1 MTLSINQAVFK
12 QKLCNFVQMEKG
24 NMQNHYDVVIA
35 GGGLA
40 GLTLSIQLKQ
50 ANPAISILILESRD
64 KAAAI
69 AAHKVGESTVEL
81 ATHYYR
87 EVLGLKDYLEEFE
100 LPKHGLRFFFTD
112 HKKTELSNRVE
123 LGPRLKLPTPSH
135 QLDRGTFEN
144 YLEKHTKELGTDF
157 LLAARAKDVVFGNG
171 QHEVIYAHERQDK
184 TVTAKWFVDATSR
197 ISLLKK
203 KLGFQKECPHNVNS
217 AWFRVKG
224 VVDIDDWSTN
234 EKWKN
239 MLAPKLRYLSTVHFM
254 DKGYWLW
261 IIPLGSK
268 NTSIG
273 IVADDDIHPFDT
285 INTYE
290 KAVAWIET
298 HEPQAAK
305 FVCPPK
311 EDLLDFRILKH
322 FAHDSKRLYSSDR
335 WAVTGEA
342 GVFLD
347 PFYSPGS
354 DFISLN
360 NTWLSDLILRDV
372 SGEDITVRAQIYEQT
387 HLSWYKDWL
396 PIYQDKYKLMGNT
409 QIMVFK
415 IFWDWAIY
423 WSVPCM
429 LFTNKAFTDLKIL
442 KELFVAEKSL
452 GRKFGKLNKAVQDMF
467 LDWLPNEHGVFND
480 TYIDPLDLEYLKKF
494 QRGIDEMH
502 DKTSIV
508 DKVAQNML
516 VLEAVAAEMFR
527 LVSNQVNHTP
537 LDIKVDP
544 YQINLKE
551 AYDASAHLNG
561 IEVNADIKIDV
572 VKMWFSEAEVVV

>member
-1 MTLSINQAVFK
+1 MLK
-12 QKLCNFVQMEKG
+12 QE
-24 NMQNHYDVVIA
+24 YDVVIA

-50 ANPAISILILESRD
+50 ANPNISILILESRD

-81 ATHYYR
+81 ATHYFR
-87 EVLGLKDYLEEFE
+87 EVLNLKEYLEEFE

-112 HKKTELSNRVE
+112 NRKDELSNRVE
-123 LGPRLKLPTPSH
+123 LGPRLRLPVPSH

-144 YLEKHTKELGTDF
+144 YLEKLTKQLGTDF
-157 LLAARAKDVVFGNG
+157 LLAARAKDVVING
-171 QHEVIYAHERQDK
+171 DGLHEVIYAHERQDK
-184 TVTAKWFVDATSR
+184 TIKARWFVDATSR

-203 KLGFQKECPHNVNS
+203 KFGFQKEAPHNVNS

-224 VVDIDDWSTN
+224 VVDIDEWSEN
-234 EKWKN
+234 KEWKTF
-239 MLAPKLRYLSTVHFM
+239 LAPKLRYLSTVHFM

-261 IIPLGSK
+261 VIPLGSK

-290 KAVAWIET
+290 KAVAWIHK

-305 FVCPPK
+305 FVCPSK
-311 EDLLDFRILKH
+311 DDILDFRILKH
-322 FAHDSKRLYSSDR
+322 FAHDSKRVYSSDR

-360 NTWLSDLILRDV
+360 NTWLSDLILRNL

-387 HLSWYKDWL
+387 HLSWFTSWL

-423 WSVPCM
+423 WSVPCL
-429 LFTNKAFTDLKIL
+429 LFTNNGFTDLKVL
-442 KELFVAEKSL
+442 KELFVSENSL
-452 GRKFGKLNKAVQDMF
+452 GQKFGRLNKAVQDMF
-467 LDWLPNEHGVFND
+467 LDWLPHEKQIFNQK
-480 TYIDPLDLEYLKKF
+480 YIDPLDLDYLKSF
-494 QRGIDEMH
+494 QRGIDTMH
-502 DKTSIV
+502 GKDQIV
-508 DKVAQNML
+508 NKVAENM
-516 VLEAVAAEMFR
+516 VILEKVAAEMFR
-527 LVSNQVNHTP
+527 FISAQVHGTS
-537 LDIKVDP
+537 DTIKVNP
-544 YQINLKE
+544 YNINLKE
-551 AYDASAHLNG
+551 KYVETNHHDGLGTDS
-561 IEVNADIKIDV
+561 VIKQDV
-572 VKMWFSEAEVVV
+572 AKMWFYKQEIA

>member
-1 MTLSINQAVFK
+1 MLK
-12 QKLCNFVQMEKG
+12 QE
-24 NMQNHYDVVIA
+24 YDVVIA

-50 ANPAISILILESRD
+50 TNPNISILILESRD
-64 KAAAI
+64 RAAAT

-81 ATHYYR
+81 ATHYFR
-87 EVLGLKDYLEEFE
+87 EVLNLKDYLEAFE

-112 HKKTELSNRVE
+112 EKKDELSNRVE
-123 LGPRLKLPTPSH
+123 LGPRLRLPVPSH

-144 YLEKHTKELGTDF
+144 YLEKLTKEMGNDF
-157 LLAARAKDVVFGNG
+157 LLAARAKDVVINKDGL
-171 QHEVIYAHERQDK
+171 HDVIYAHERTDK
-184 TVTAKWFVDATSR
+184 IVKAKWLVDATSR

-203 KLGFQKECPHNVNS
+203 KFGFQKEAPHNVNA

-224 VVDIDDWSTN
+224 VVDIDEWSENKQWQTF
-234 EKWKN
+234 
-239 MLAPKLRYLSTVHFM
+239 LAPKLRYLSTVHFM

-261 IIPLGSK
+261 VIPLGSK

-290 KAVAWIET
+290 KAVAWIQK

-311 EDLLDFRILKH
+311 EELLDFRVLKH
-322 FAHDSKRLYSSDR
+322 FAHDSKRLYSAER

-354 DFISLN
+354 DFIALN
-360 NTWLSDLILRDV
+360 NTWLSDLILRSLAD
-372 SGEDITVRAQIYEQT
+372 EDISVRAQVYEQT
-387 HLSWYKDWL
+387 HLSWFASWL

-423 WSVPCM
+423 WSVPCL
-429 LFTNKAFTDLKIL
+429 LFTNGGFTDLKIL
-442 KELFVAEKSL
+442 KTLFVGDNAL
-452 GRKFGKLNKAVQDMF
+452 GLKFQRLNKVVQDMF
-467 LDWLPNEHGVFND
+467 LDWQPHEKQIF
-480 TYIDPLDLEYLKKF
+480 TQRYIDPLDLDYLKSF
-494 QRGIDEMH
+494 QRGIDTMH
-502 DKTSIV
+502 GKDKII
-508 DKVAQNML
+508 DKLAENMNILEHVACDMY
-516 VLEAVAAEMFR
+516 R
-527 LVSNQVNHTP
+527 LISNQVQGTEKN
-537 LDIKVDP
+537 IKVNP
-544 YQINLKE
+544 YNISLTQKYMPEKHRDGLEQNSVV
-551 AYDASAHLNG
+551 AQ
-561 IEVNADIKIDV
+561 DV
-572 VKMWFSEAEVVV
+572 AKMWFYK